1 MKLEAPAETYDIPF
15 VNEERLNW
23 RHWLI
28 AIVLIVIA
36 LWATPRVWKHLER
49 FHTNADYRIPY
60 SLSRDYWLYEWRLEK
75 LEDINAVFL
84 MGDSVIWGEY
94 VLPNGT
100 LSHFLNA
107 QSHGAERFVNAG
119 VNGLFPLA
127 LGGLIDDYAEPIRN
141 RRVLVNCNLL
151 WMSSP
156 KADLQIQ
163 KEERFNHS
171 RLVPQFLPNIPCYKA
186 NANERLSVIIERNIQ
201 FMSWVTHL
209 QSTYYNDK
217 SIPQWT
223 LADDGNDPPNYT
235 NSYKNP
241 LSQIT
246 MEVPLAPEQDPL
258 RGPESSRHKSW
269 NSEGSHP
276 TSFEWVTLESSLQWA
291 AFKKSVELLKSRGN
305 DVLVL
310 LGPFNEHMI
319 VPENRAGYVK
329 LRDGVKSWFAA
340 NDITCIAPDPLPSN
354 LYADA
359 SHPLTEGYEKLAG
372 ELFSNPLFQRW
383 LQSKSSSKIGE

>member
-1 MKLEAPAETYDIPF
+1 
-15 VNEERLNW
+15 
-23 RHWLI
+23 
-28 AIVLIVIA
+28 
-36 LWATPRVWKHLER
+36 
-49 FHTNADYRIPY
+49 
-60 SLSRDYWLYEWRLEK
+60 
-75 LEDINAVFL
+75 
-84 MGDSVIWGEY
+84 
-94 VLPNGT
+94 
-100 LSHFLNA
+100 
-107 QSHGAERFVNAG
+107 
-119 VNGLFPLA
+119 
-127 LGGLIDDYAEPIRN
+127 
-141 RRVLVNCNLL
+141 
-151 WMSSP
+151 MSSP

-171 RLVPQFLPNIPCYKA
+171 RLVPQFFPSIPCYKA
-186 NANERLSVIIERNIQ
+186 NANERLSVLIERNVQ

-209 QSTYYNDK
+209 QSAYYNDK

-246 MEVPLAPEQDPL
+246 MKVPSAPEHDPL
-258 RGPESSRHKSW
+258 RGPESSRHKPW
-269 NSEGSHP
+269 NSEGSNP

-305 DVLVL
+305 EVLVL

-319 VPENRAGYVK
+319 APENRAGYVK
-329 LRDGVKSWFAA
+329 LREGVKSWFAA

-359 SHPLTEGYEKLAG
+359 SHPLTAGYEKLAG
-372 ELFSNPLFQRW
+372 DLLNNPVFHRW
-383 LQSKSSSKIGE
+383 LQSKNSSKIEE